1 MHKVAP
7 VNLPYNIKTLW
18 FDPGEVDAHAR
29 DKVVVQTTRGLE
41 LGVMANDIIEVAD
54 EEIEKLKS
62 PLMPVERI
70 ATEEDVR
77 KSEEM
82 ERLAAEAMP
91 VFRRLARETNEEMHP
106 VSVEYMLDGDKAI
119 FYFEA
124 EDRID
129 FRDLVR
135 KLASE
140 FHVRIDMRQIGVRD
154 EARIVGGIAH
164 CGQIVCCKRLGG
176 EFKPVSIRMAKD
188 QDLSLNPQKISGL
201 CGRLMCC
208 LRYENAAYKEFKSKA
223 PRLDAR
229 IETPAGEGRVIE
241 LDVPRE
247 LVGVKVGDEKPVKLP
262 LAAFSYPK
270 DDHKFAVVDPEQWE
284 VAVLEA
290 EQAIFE
296 TVNLFQLPK
305 FTGED
310 KLGSAKA
317 VHHDSG
323 DGDGSGGKRR
333 RRGSGGSGGE
343 AGDKHRKSRNRS
355 HGSGG
360 TDASAEDGKR
370 KSRRRSTKIKA
381 EGEKETTV
389 TPAGSPSKGGQAGES
404 GKRSKRR
411 SSRGGKGRLGA
422 GKAAAS
428 QGGNGQK
435 GSSSKGGADKRQGKQ
450 GKPDAQGKLRP
461 GHKSSGLSH
470 EDAARGPKAD
480 GADAS
485 SSGGGKGGNGS
496 GRRRRRRRK
505 SSGAQGAQGA
515 SQSGAGQPPRPDGGQ
530 Q

>member
-18 FDPGEVDAHAR
+18 FDPGEIDAHAR

-333 RRGSGGSGGE
+333 RRGSGGE

-355 HGSGG
+355 HGSGD

-470 EDAARGPKAD
+470 EEAARGPKAD